1 MTTRHVRLARHRFQA
16 EKDGAVR
23 RVITVNPMQPRPDRL
38 AAACESL
45 DSGGIAALPTETFYG
60 LAADCQNPVA
70 LREVNRIK
78 RKADDAP
85 LLLLMAEPAQVE
97 LVAAERPRHFEELA
111 KLFWPGPLTL
121 VVPAASDLPSEV
133 SGGRGTVAV
142 RVPGLALP
150 RRLARELG
158 RPITGVSAN
167 VHGEPPART
176 AADVARIFP
185 EGVTLILDGGP
196 TQGGAPSTILDLTT
210 ERPTVLRE
218 GILPRTALEVYLPD
232 LVPAGS

>member
-1 MTTRHVRLARHRFQA
+1 MTRHHVRLARHRFQA
-16 EKDGAVR
+16 GKGHAV
-23 RVITVNPMQPRPDRL
+23 RVITVNPMLPRPDRL

-45 DSGGIAALPTETFYG
+45 NDGGIAALPTETFYG
-60 LAADCQNPVA
+60 LAADCHNTEA
-70 LREVNRIK
+70 LRAINRIK
-78 RKADDAP
+78 GKDGVAP
-85 LLLLMAEPAQVE
+85 HLLLMAETAQVA
-97 LVAAERPRHFEELA
+97 LVSASLPRHFDELA

-121 VVPAASDLPSEV
+121 VVPAARGLAREV
-133 SGGRGTVAV
+133 TGGRGTVAV

-167 VHGEPPART
+167 LHGEPPART
-176 AADVARIFP
+176 AAEVARYFP
-185 EGVTLILDGGP
+185 EGVSLILDGGP

-218 GILPRTALEVYLPD
+218 GILPRSALATYLPD
-232 LVPAGS
+232 LAPAVP